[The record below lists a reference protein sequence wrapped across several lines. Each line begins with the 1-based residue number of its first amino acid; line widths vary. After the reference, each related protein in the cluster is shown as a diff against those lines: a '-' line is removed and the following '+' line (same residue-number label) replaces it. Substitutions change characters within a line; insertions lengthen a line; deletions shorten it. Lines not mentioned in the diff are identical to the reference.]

1 MTDRSVV
8 SHSPAAG
15 EAAAKPAG
23 RAEAPRSVIRV
34 IQILELLA
42 TSAKGY
48 TLTALSDKM
57 QVPKSSLLNL
67 LRGLVEANYVQSEKG
82 IYSLGGE
89 SYRLAT
95 TIAGRRQFLQI
106 ARPFMQAL
114 TEQSGETSLMAV
126 LTPDKLGIV
135 YADKVES
142 QSMFRFAAPVGE
154 PRPVFC
160 TAAGRAIMA
169 FQDEGWLDDYFRR
182 AQLIAYNDRTVTDK
196 RALRQILAEIR
207 AQGCAATFGEMDAA
221 VAGFAAPVR
230 DEAGTVIASLV
241 LACQIERVTQRKK
254 QLAKLV
260 LEAAQR
266 ISQTLGYR

>member
-1 MTDRSVV
+1 M
-8 SHSPAAG
+8 SPRTSADENG
-15 EAAAKPAG
+15 KPAG

-34 IQILELLA
+34 IQILEHLA
-42 TSAKGY
+42 ASAKGY
-48 TLTALSDKM
+48 SLTALAEKM
-57 QVPKSSLLNL
+57 GTPKSSLLNL
-67 LRGLVEANYVQSEKG
+67 LRGLVDAHYVRCESG
-82 IYSLGGE
+82 LYTLGGE
-89 SYRLAT
+89 TYRLAT

-106 ARPFMQAL
+106 ARPVMQEL

-126 LTPDKLGIV
+126 LTPDKLGII

-154 PRPVFC
+154 PRPVYC

-169 FQDEGWLDDYFRR
+169 FQDEVWLDDYFQR
-182 AQLIAYNDRTVTDK
+182 ARLIAYNERTVTDK
-196 RALRQILAEIR
+196 GALRQILAEIQ
-207 AQGCAATFGEMDAA
+207 AQGYAATFGEMDHA

-230 DEAGTVIASLV
+230 DEAGVVIASLV
-241 LACQIERVTQRKK
+241 LACQIERVSQRKK

-266 ISQTLGYR
+266 ISHTLGYQDR